1 MGEVVY
7 ISRIKIV
14 RENGPTRKALIE
26 GLDEPI
32 YYGVHGG
39 IKKFYKIEPEK
50 EHAATLDHIVAATA
64 ACMMGT
70 LATLLA
76 SEKISTSEDRYRAEA
91 EGDIENVNNVLKI
104 TRIRVKYHL
113 KIHPEKV
120 PEAQEVFSSYLQFCP
135 AAQSIKGCIE
145 IKDELVL
152 EHTDSAK
159 H

>member
-7 ISRIKIV
+7 TSRIKII
-14 RENGPTRKALIE
+14 RGIGPTRKALIE

-32 YYGVHGG
+32 YYGVHGA

-50 EHAATLDHIVAATA
+50 EHAAPLDHIVAATA

-70 LATLLA
+70 LATLLTGK
-76 SEKISTSEDRYRAEA
+76 KISTSEDRYRAEA
-91 EGDIENVNNVLKI
+91 EGDIENVGGVLKI
-104 TRIRVKYHL
+104 TQIRVKYHL

-120 PEAQEVFSSYLQFCP
+120 PEAENAFSSYLQFCP

-152 EHTDSAK
+152 EHTDSAM